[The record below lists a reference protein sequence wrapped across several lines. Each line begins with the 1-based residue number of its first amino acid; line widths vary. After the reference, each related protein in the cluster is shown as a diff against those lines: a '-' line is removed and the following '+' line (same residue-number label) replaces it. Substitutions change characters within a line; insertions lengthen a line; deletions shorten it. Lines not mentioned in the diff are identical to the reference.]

1 MGRDSLPEGLLSDVK
16 NYLDITWDDEA
27 TDRKY
32 AGLVAS
38 GMAYLDGKLGAA
50 GDYTA
55 DGMPRTLLF
64 EFVRHARD
72 SALDVFENNY
82 LALLLDMQ
90 HGRAVK
96 RYGGVES
103 PDAAPDG

>member
-1 MGRDSLPEGLLSDVK
+1 MSDVK

-38 GMAYLDGKLGAA
+38 GMAYLDGKLGEA

-90 HGRAVK
+90 HGEGGEAVWRSGK
-96 RYGGVES
+96 

>member
-38 GMAYLDGKLGAA
+38 GMAYLDGKLGEA

-64 EFVRHARD
+64 EFVRH
-72 SALDVFENNY
+72 
-82 LALLLDMQ
+82 LDMQ